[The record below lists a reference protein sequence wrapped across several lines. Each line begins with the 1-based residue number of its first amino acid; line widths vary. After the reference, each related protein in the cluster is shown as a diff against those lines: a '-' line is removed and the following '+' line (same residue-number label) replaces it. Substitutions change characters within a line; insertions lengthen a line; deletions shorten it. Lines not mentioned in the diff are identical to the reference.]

1 LIFQNVISLHSKIKY
16 HVTDT
21 NEFHFH
27 ISLHC
32 RDGDW
37 SDDESDASFNGMD
50 DDEEYSHSEIIHRC
64 NFDVRHLINAQLS
77 SETF

>member
-1 LIFQNVISLHSKIKY
+1 MFQNVISLYSKIKY

-32 RDGDW
+32 RDDDW
-37 SDDESDASFNGMD
+37 SDDESDARFDGMD
-50 DDEEYSHSEIIHRC
+50 ENEEYSHSEIIHQC
-64 NFDVRHLINAQLS
+64 NFGVRHLINA
-77 SETF
+77 